1 VKEIRF
7 EKTLDELLYQF
18 QNDSDVIGRR
28 GAGSELV
35 KYYKKEL
42 TSSADKDKIL
52 AAYRSVLS
60 AKSYWRF
67 KWGVALPQLQNM
79 LAPPNLQSKP
89 IPLDEATISTLKN
102 LIRQEKAWVR
112 ASAINFLG
120 MTRDPKYDQV
130 YLNALNDSSDRVINA
145 AAIALGKSKSP
156 QAFPALKKLVNKPS
170 WKNQS
175 LLSSLFALQQL
186 EDPQGFDIAYKA
198 LGDLTSPHWVLAVPI
213 WDYRIIAAQTIK
225 TIGKSQKAYPLLLG
239 GFKKAMSE
247 NDIHGIFYT
256 TLLITEL
263 GDVRGLEIFDLL
275 KAKFKEDSNAMVAVE
290 QFENQ
295 LKETTNTNTK

>member
-1 VKEIRF
+1 
-7 EKTLDELLYQF
+7 
-18 QNDSDVIGRR
+18 
-28 GAGSELV
+28 
-35 KYYKKEL
+35 
-42 TSSADKDKIL
+42 
-52 AAYRSVLS
+52 
-60 AKSYWRF
+60 
-67 KWGVALPQLQNM
+67 
-79 LAPPNLQSKP
+79 
-89 IPLDEATISTLKN
+89 
-102 LIRQEKAWVR
+102 
-112 ASAINFLG
+112 
-120 MTRDPKYDQV
+120 
-130 YLNALNDSSDRVINA
+130 
-145 AAIALGKSKSP
+145 
-156 QAFPALKKLVNKPS
+156 LKKLVNKPS